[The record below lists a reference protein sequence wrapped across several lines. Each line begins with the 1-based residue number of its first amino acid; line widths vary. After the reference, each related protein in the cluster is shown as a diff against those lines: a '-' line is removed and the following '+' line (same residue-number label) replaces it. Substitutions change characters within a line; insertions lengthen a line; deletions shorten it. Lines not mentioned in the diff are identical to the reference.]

1 MKNVNGIG
9 PGNFKLYG
17 GPQNGLN
24 LPPSAYQPDYR
35 TSSSSN
41 LNAASAGG
49 MRCSTCSRYISTSS
63 ASSSPECTFCT
74 SSYFSATPP
83 SHSDVTIQSAA
94 PPVLPEPPRYVTAES
109 TSSTGSKPQT
119 ASDINPED
127 YTDPFLE
134 FMTDNPTVF
143 HVVDAF
149 ATRLRNNGFVEL
161 SEREDWTCKV
171 KAGGRYYTTRNGSS
185 MMAFVVGKGYKA
197 GNGIAMCAGHIDAL
211 TAKLKP
217 ISNKTNRDGYVQLG
231 VAPYAGALNSTWWDR
246 DLGVGGRVM
255 VRDLDTNKTTS
266 QLVKLEWP
274 IAKIPTLAPHFGSPA
289 NGPFNKE
296 TQMVPIIGLEGAAR
310 KFISDAKTVETNK
323 DSILAPKPESFASTQ
338 PPRLVEL
345 VAQRLSIKD
354 ATSIVD
360 WELELFDTQPAALIG
375 LDQELLSACRI
386 DDKICSWAGLEGL
399 IYAADAVAEGST
411 VALAGFFDDEEI
423 GSKLRQGA
431 AGNYMPVTV
440 ERIVECFGNAGR
452 NVMGMTYANSFLLS
466 ADVIHAVNPNFEYV
480 YQENHK
486 PRLNVGL
493 TISADSNGHMTTDA
507 VSTSILKSVAV
518 KSDCK
523 LQVFEIRNDS
533 RSGGTVGPT
542 LSAAMGVRAI
552 DAGIAQLSMHSIR
565 ATVGN
570 LDPGLGVKIFAG
582 FFEHYEAVDAEFA
595 ST

>member
-1 MKNVNGIG
+1 MKDVNNGSIR
-9 PGNFKLYG
+9 LTG
-17 GPQNGLN
+17 GRQYRLN
-24 LPPSAYQPDYR
+24 LFQA
-35 TSSSSN
+35 SSSFQPVDSN
-41 LNAASAGG
+41 E
-49 MRCSTCSRYISTSS
+49 MRCSTCSRYISSS
-63 ASSSPECTFCT
+63 NASSYAECTFCT
-74 SSYFSATPP
+74 SNYSGIPPSHSSITIQSATPP
-83 SHSDVTIQSAA
+83 IV
-94 PPVLPEPPRYVTAES
+94 PEPPQFVTAV
-109 TSSTGSKPQT
+109 SSSAAKPAT
-119 ASDINPED
+119 ASDIKPED
-127 YTDPFLE
+127 YTNPFLE

-149 ATRLRNNGFVEL
+149 GTRLKANGFVEL
-161 SEREDWTCKV
+161 SEREDWTAKV
-171 KAGGRYYTTRNGSS
+171 KAGGKYFSTRNGSS
-185 MMAFVVGKGYKA
+185 LMAFVVGKGYKA

-211 TAKLKP
+211 TTRLKP
-217 ISNKTNRDGYVQLG
+217 VSTKSNREGYVQLG
-231 VAPYAGALNSTWWDR
+231 VAPYAGALNNTWWDR
-246 DLGVGGRVM
+246 DLGVAGRVM

-274 IAKIPTLAPHFGSPA
+274 IAKIPTLAPHFGTPSL
-289 NGPFNKE
+289 GPFNKE

-310 KFISDAKTVETNK
+310 KFTTDAASLEVNK
-323 DSILAPKPESFASTQ
+323 DAILAPKPESFASTQ

-345 VAQRLSIKD
+345 VAKRLSIKD
-354 ATSIVD
+354 ASTIVD

-386 DDKICSWAGLEGL
+386 DDKICSWAALEGL

-411 VALAGFFDDEEI
+411 VALGGFFDDEEI

-452 NVMGMTYANSFLLS
+452 NTMGVTYANSFLLS
-466 ADVIHAVNPNFEYV
+466 ADVTHAVNPNFDYV
-480 YQENHK
+480 YLEHHK
-486 PRLNVGL
+486 PHLNVGL
-493 TISADSNGHMTTDA
+493 AIAADSNGHMTTDA
-507 VSTSILKSVAV
+507 VSTSILKSVAA

-523 LQVFEIRNDS
+523 LQMFQIRNDS
-533 RSGGTVGPT
+533 RSGGTVGPM

-582 FFEHYEAVDAEFA
+582 YFEHYEAVDAEFS